1 MNKNA
6 LPHSDLILIIY
17 NPEKKSALE
26 LSSEIHDY
34 LEARKIDNDVCSSK
48 NIPEKYLGKS
58 HRLIIT
64 LGGDGTVLYCSRL
77 FSPYSIPIL
86 AINFGEIGFITEIE
100 KTNWKTSL
108 ESFLNNTYMFKK
120 HIFLKVSV
128 FRDNKK
134 EYEASCLNDAVITA
148 SGAAKIINLDVYVED
163 LYLGRYKAD
172 GIIISTPT
180 GSTAYSAAAGG
191 PLLYPEM
198 DAFLLTPIC
207 PYSLSNRAIV
217 LPVDKKIKVVIEKE
231 QRVGII
237 LTSDGQEIFNLKEN
251 DSVIIEK
258 SSSIARIIKAEKDV
272 FFNKVKT
279 KLNWSGGP
287 NNA

>member
-1 MNKNA
+1 MNNN
-6 LPHSDLILIIY
+6 DLILIIY
-17 NPEKKSALE
+17 NPEKKGAAE

-34 LEARKIDNDVCSSK
+34 LETQKINNVVCISK
-48 NIPEKYLGKS
+48 NIPEEFLGKS

-77 FSPYSIPIL
+77 FSPYNTPIL

-100 KTNWKTSL
+100 KSNWKISL
-108 ESFLNNTYMFKK
+108 EAFINNKYMLKK
-120 HIFLKVSV
+120 HILLKVSV
-128 FRDNKK
+128 IRNNKK
-134 EYEASCLNDAVITA
+134 EYEANCLNDSVISA
-148 SGAAKIINLDVYVED
+148 NGAAKIINLDVYVEN
-163 LYLGRYKAD
+163 LNLGRYKAD
-172 GIIISTPT
+172 GIIVSTPT

-198 DAFLLTPIC
+198 DAFILTPIC

-217 LPVDKKIKVVIEKE
+217 LPVDKKIKINIEKE
-231 QRVGII
+231 QRVEIV
-237 LTSDGQEIFNLKEN
+237 LTSDGQEVFDLKKN

-258 SSSIARIIKAEKDV
+258 APYNTHIIKAEKDV
-272 FFNKVKT
+272 FFSKVKT

>member
-1 MNKNA
+1 MSKDA
-6 LPHSDLILIIY
+6 LSHNGLILIIY
-17 NPEKKSALE
+17 NPEKKGAIE
-26 LSSEIHDY
+26 LSSEIHSY
-34 LEARKIDNDVCSSK
+34 LESNKINNAVCSSES
-48 NIPEKYLGKS
+48 IPENFLGKK

-77 FSPYSIPIL
+77 FSPHDTPIL
-86 AINFGEIGFITEIE
+86 AINFGEIGFITETE
-100 KTNWKTSL
+100 KNNWKTSL
-108 ESFLNNTYMFKK
+108 ESFLNNTYELKK
-120 HIFLKVSV
+120 HILLKVSV

-134 EYEASCLNDAVITA
+134 KYEANCLNDSVITA
-148 SGAAKIINLDVYVED
+148 NGAAKIINLDVYVEN

-172 GIIISTPT
+172 GIIVSTPT

-198 DAFLLTPIC
+198 DAFILTPIC
-207 PYSLSNRAIV
+207 PYSLSNRPIV
-217 LPVDKKIKVVIEKE
+217 LPVDKSIKIIIEKN
-231 QRVGII
+231 QRVDIV
-237 LTSDGQEIFNLKEN
+237 LTDDGQETFNLKEN

-258 SSSIARIIKAEKDV
+258 SPYKAHIIRAEKEV
-272 FFNKVKT
+272 FFSKAKA

>member
-1 MNKNA
+1 MNKDTMSCNG
-6 LPHSDLILIIY
+6 LILIIY
-17 NPEKKSALE
+17 NPSKKGTAE

-34 LEARKIDNDVCSSK
+34 LESKKIENDVCSSK
-48 NIPEKYLGKS
+48 SIPEKYLGKT

-77 FSPYSIPIL
+77 FSPYNIPIL

-100 KTNWKTSL
+100 KNNWKTSL
-108 ESFLNNTYMFKK
+108 ESFINNNYMLKK
-120 HIFLKVSV
+120 HILLNVSV

-134 EYEASCLNDAVITA
+134 EYEVICLNDSVITA
-148 SGAAKIINLDVYVED
+148 NGAAKIINLDVYVED

-172 GIIISTPT
+172 GIIVSTPT

-198 DAFLLTPIC
+198 DAFILTPIC
-207 PYSLSNRAIV
+207 PYSLSNRTIV
-217 LPVDKKIKVVIEKE
+217 LPVDKKIKINIEKE
-231 QRVGII
+231 QRVDII
-237 LTSDGQEIFNLKEN
+237 LTSDGQEIFHLKEN
-251 DSVIIEK
+251 DSIIVEK
-258 SSSIARIIKAEKDV
+258 SSYNTHIIKAEKDV
-272 FFNKVKT
+272 FFSKVKT